1 MNETSTTSTTPAPMT
16 QAPEAGPKDQA
27 TAPQAAPASVG
38 QPAAEPEPQGVFD
51 ALAKL
56 PDKALVTETA
66 LADLLHMGKRT
77 IRRMVSRHELPPPV
91 RFAGHSTW
99 LAGGILEHFQARAE
113 RAARDAERLQR
124 KSQEFA

>member
-1 MNETSTTSTTPAPMT
+1 MNDEPEPSTRAPAPMNP
-16 QAPEAGPKDQA
+16 APEAGPEVPA
-27 TAPQAAPASVG
+27 TAPQ
-38 QPAAEPEPQGVFD
+38 GVYD

-66 LADLLHMGKRT
+66 LAALLHMGKRT